1 MKIYQRN
8 IISINLF
15 LLSYNISHFN
25 QLLLTKKKYF
35 LFPNRCIL
43 DIGYYLVFSKSI
55 RVSFVF
61 VFNNKIHVKLVY
73 GMHSFLI
80 SNLVL
85 QLLSTMALFGI
96 YKDSLM
102 PVALWMN
109 NTDAKEGKVPLLLFL
124 IPDIKYS
131 SFISS
136 KTRLR

>member
-1 MKIYQRN
+1 
-8 IISINLF
+8 
-15 LLSYNISHFN
+15 
-25 QLLLTKKKYF
+25 
-35 LFPNRCIL
+35 
-43 DIGYYLVFSKSI
+43 
-55 RVSFVF
+55 
-61 VFNNKIHVKLVY
+61 
-73 GMHSFLI
+73 
-80 SNLVL
+80 
-85 QLLSTMALFGI
+85 MALFGI

>member
-25 QLLLTKKKYF
+25 QLLLPKKKYF

-61 VFNNKIHVKLVY
+61 VFNNKIHVKLDY

-80 SNLVL
+80 SILVL
-85 QLLSTMALFGI
+85 QLLSTMALFVI